1 MNQPEGE
8 RPAKPI
14 FPGIAAAALIIA
26 LPSIHREF
34 GWLASMIPLP
44 VFYYLVLYGQKRGG
58 RLIAGATGVAALV
71 AAFLGSFTYY
81 LFSLTMMPVGILL
94 AQSAGRR
101 EPAIIAGLKGV
112 ALLAGAWILFAM
124 IYSLGN
130 QTNFYAELQ
139 EGIDR
144 GFQTTLLFYRDS
156 GQFSGEALKEIEGFL
171 EKFRQLI
178 NKMLPALVLS
188 SIICTVWLNMLIGQ
202 WLLKKKGLEPLPWKN
217 FSLWRLP
224 DFFVW
229 PVIGAGAALLL
240 PVQALN
246 IFGLNLGLVLGV
258 LYFTQGIAILSFFLK
273 KWTVP
278 PIVKGII
285 YIMLLM
291 QIYGLVLLAAIG
303 LADVW
308 LMFRK
313 NRKADIG

>member
-1 MNQPEGE
+1 
-8 RPAKPI
+8 
-14 FPGIAAAALIIA
+14 
-26 LPSIHREF
+26 
-34 GWLASMIPLP
+34 MIPLP
-44 VFYYLVLYGQKRGG
+44 VFYYLVLYGRKRGG
-58 RLIAGATGVAALV
+58 RVIAGAVGGAALI
-71 AAFLGSFTYY
+71 AAILGSFTYY

-101 EPAIIAGLKGV
+101 ESAIIAGMKGV
-112 ALLAGAWILFAM
+112 ALLAGAWVFFAI

-130 QTNFYAELQ
+130 QTNFYAELL

-144 GFQTTLLFYRDS
+144 GFQATLLFYRDS
-156 GQFSGEALKEIEGFL
+156 GQFSAEALKEIEAFL
-171 EKFRQLI
+171 ERFRQLI
-178 NKMLPALVLS
+178 DKLLPALILS
-188 SIICTVWLNMLIGQ
+188 SIICTVWLNMLFGQ
-202 WLLKKKGLEPLPWKN
+202 WLLKKQGPEHLPWED

-229 PVIGAGAALLL
+229 PVIAAGAAMLL
-240 PVQALN
+240 PGQGLN

-291 QIYGLVLLAAIG
+291 QIYGLALLAGIG

-308 LMFRK
+308 LEFRK
-313 NRKADIG
+313 NRKTDNL